1 MDGAR
6 EQQTDAIRRQLKPAD
21 VVKWYR
27 EIMGLDRGTPLP
39 PHITYKEMLATVLEH
54 DSTSG
59 GELGRSVA

>member
-1 MDGAR
+1 MGGAR
-6 EQQTDAIRRQLKPAD
+6 QQQTDDMRRQIKPAD

-27 EIMGLDRGTPLP
+27 EIMGLDRETPLP
-39 PHITYKEMLATVLEH
+39 PNITYKEMVATVLEH